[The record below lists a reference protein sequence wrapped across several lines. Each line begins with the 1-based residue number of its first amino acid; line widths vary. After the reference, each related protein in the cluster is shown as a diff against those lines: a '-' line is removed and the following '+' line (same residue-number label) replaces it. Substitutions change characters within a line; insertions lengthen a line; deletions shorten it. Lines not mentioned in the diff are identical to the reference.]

1 MGAYFSTQIFE
12 PSNSK
17 EVVAEFSHG
26 NVPFLNHYA
35 GLKFLE
41 SFFFFTRANMLA
53 YFYFFLV
60 SNQDHPLVFS
70 TVCDYDED
78 ENGNIIKKPDPAR
91 IEELKTKLNNGKIT
105 NTIIAILR

>member
-26 NVPFLNHYA
+26 NAPFLNHYA

-41 SFFFFTRANMLA
+41 SFYFFSQANML
-53 YFYFFLV
+53 V
-60 SNQDHPLVFS
+60 D
-70 TVCDYDED
+70 C
-78 ENGNIIKKPDPAR
+78 
-91 IEELKTKLNNGKIT
+91 
-105 NTIIAILR
+105 